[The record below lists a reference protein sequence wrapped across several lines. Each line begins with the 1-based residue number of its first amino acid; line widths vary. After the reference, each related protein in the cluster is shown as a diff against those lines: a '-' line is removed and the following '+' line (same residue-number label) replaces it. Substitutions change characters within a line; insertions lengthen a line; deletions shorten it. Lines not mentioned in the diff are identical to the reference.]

1 MKRHTLPLVSLALV
15 LATSG
20 SSFAQ
25 EWDDFAA
32 REDRFAVNFPGKPT
46 ITETTWTTQVG
57 VVLPARV
64 YTGTSGAGKYSITAV
79 DYNPMRRILEEK
91 SRYCPPGAETC
102 AGIHDW
108 GLGYWKIDT
117 RGAVVYAVSKL
128 LARNVAITNMMAN
141 YQDLVAGEE
150 LQLTNKA
157 DQSRTYA
164 SVYMHENRLVILE
177 ATVPKGYPPPTIFQQ
192 SLGWLDEEGRRV
204 RYNVIYY
211 NEPDFPKPGIR
222 GR

>member
-1 MKRHTLPLVSLALV
+1 MKRHTLPLVTLALV
-15 LATSG
+15 LVTSG

-128 LARNVAITNMMAN
+128 LARDVAITNMMAN

>member
-15 LATSG
+15 LVTSG

-32 REDRFAVNFPGKPT
+32 REDRFAVNFPGTPV

-64 YTGTSGAGKYSITAV
+64 YSGTSGAGKYKITAV

-128 LARNVAITNMMAN
+128 LARDVAITNMMAN
-141 YQDLVAGEE
+141 YQDLVSGEE

-157 DQSRTYA
+157 DQSRTFA
-164 SVYMHENRLVILE
+164 SIYMHENRLIILE